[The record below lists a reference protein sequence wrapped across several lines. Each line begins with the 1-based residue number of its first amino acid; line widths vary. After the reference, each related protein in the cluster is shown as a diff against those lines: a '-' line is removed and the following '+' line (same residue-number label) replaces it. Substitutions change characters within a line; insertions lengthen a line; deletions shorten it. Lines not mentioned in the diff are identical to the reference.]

1 MTTNFIYQNAKGE
14 VRAHSIGGQRI
25 QGAYL
30 QGFEGGKFRT
40 FLLDRIIETYD
51 DAGEMEDWLDHH
63 RANPPAPVAVSR
75 PTDERIEVLFTGF
88 PRDERELMEI
98 EAGRHGMKVV
108 KSVTQGL
115 GILCVY
121 GDLSPGRFELN
132 GKIPAAQDG
141 GALVMDE
148 NDLQWLWDFGEIRD
162 HD

>member
-1 MTTNFIYQNAKGE
+1 MTTHFVYQNAKGE
-14 VRAHSIGGQRI
+14 VRAHSVANPAI

-30 QGFEGGKFRT
+30 QGFEGGRFRT
-40 FLLDRIIETYD
+40 FLLDRMLETHD
-51 DAGEMEDWLDHH
+51 DPAECADLVPYWQEH
-63 RANPPAPVAVSR
+63 APPLASSK

-88 PRDERELMEI
+88 PSDEKELMEI

-108 KSVTQGL
+108 KSVTRGL

-121 GDLSPGRFELN
+121 GELSPGRFELN
-132 GKIPAAQDG
+132 KKIPAAQAQ

>member
-1 MTTNFIYQNAKGE
+1 MNFIYQNAKGE
-14 VRAHSIGGQRI
+14 VRAHSVANPAV

-40 FLLDRIIETYD
+40 FLLDRILETHD
-51 DAGEMEDWLDHH
+51 DPAGCEARVPYWREN
-63 RANPPAPVAVSR
+63 APPLAASS

-88 PRDERELMEI
+88 PADERELMEI
-98 EAGRHGMKVV
+98 EAGQYGMKVV
-108 KSVTQGL
+108 KSVTRGL

-121 GDLSPGRFELN
+121 GELSPGRLKHTK
-132 GKIPAAQDG
+132 KIPAAQAQ

-148 NDLQWLWDFGEIRD
+148 NDLHWLWRFGEVRD